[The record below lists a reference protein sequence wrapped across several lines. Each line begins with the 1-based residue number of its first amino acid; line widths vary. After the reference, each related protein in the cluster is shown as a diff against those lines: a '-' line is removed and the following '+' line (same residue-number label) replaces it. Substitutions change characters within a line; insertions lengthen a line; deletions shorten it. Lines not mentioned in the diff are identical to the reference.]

1 MKLKQTVFIVAA
13 LTTVVGGSLYADSN
27 VAALECT
34 VLPQNIC
41 DAAGEGTLEGSG
53 TWLLLMLVLNILT
66 VGVGVVAVGMIGYA
80 GFLYASASDSA
91 EQTKRA
97 KEMIR
102 NVVIGIILY
111 GVMYVGLNFLIP
123 GGVFT

>member
-1 MKLKQTVFIVAA
+1 MKLKQTVFTLAA
-13 LTTVVGGSLYADSN
+13 LSTIVGGSLYAGSTA
-27 VAALECT
+27 AALDCT

-41 DAAGEGTLEGSG
+41 DASDEGSLEQSG
-53 TWLLLMLVLNILT
+53 TWLLLILILNILT
-66 VGVGVVAVGMIGYA
+66 VGIGIVAVGMVGYA
-80 GFLYASASDSA
+80 GFLYATAGDSA
-91 EQTKRA
+91 EQTKNA

-123 GGVFT
+123 GGVFS